1 MRGAAWREG
10 DFAFAFDADAADG
23 VVWGRAEKF
32 TFFGDLL
39 NSERLAETANITGKK
54 ARLCSFWRAK
64 IFYAAGRFQ
73 QALNCYGF
81 VHYYLVINPWS
92 LQFLRGPWLR

>member
-1 MRGAAWREG
+1 MRDHSAVSEGATTLTTVCRMLVRGAAWREG

-39 NSERLAETANITGKK
+39 NSERLAETANIWRTATKQRAK
-54 ARLCSFWRAK
+54 PKTLVLVFWRA
-64 IFYAAGRFQ
+64 Q
-73 QALNCYGF
+73 
-81 VHYYLVINPWS
+81 
-92 LQFLRGPWLR
+92 

>member
-39 NSERLAETANITGKK
+39 NSERLAETANIWRTATKQ
-54 ARLCSFWRAK
+54 RAK
-64 IFYAAGRFQ
+64 AE
-73 QALNCYGF
+73 NVGF
-81 VHYYLVINPWS
+81 S
-92 LQFLRGPWLR
+92 FLRRVGFAGFSFLASENR